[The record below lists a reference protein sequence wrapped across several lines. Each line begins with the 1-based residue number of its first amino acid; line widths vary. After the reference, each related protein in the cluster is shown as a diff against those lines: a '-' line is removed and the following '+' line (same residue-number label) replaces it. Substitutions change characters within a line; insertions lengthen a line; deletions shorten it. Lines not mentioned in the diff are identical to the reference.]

1 MPLVRLENVSRRYG
15 RVQALSGVNLSL
27 EPGVIGLVGN
37 NGAGKSTLLKI
48 LLGLLVPDGGSGTI
62 LNCTLD
68 QADRQ
73 LRGRVGYMAETSA
86 APPLLRGADFVALSG
101 ELYGMPP
108 RDARRRGHE
117 MLDVLGLG
125 QLRYRQLE
133 EYSLGNLQRLKLAA
147 SLVHDPELLLLD
159 EPTGGLDPRGRRDMI
174 ELIEDLAKQTGKSVI
189 LCTHLLPDVERL
201 CDQVVILHQGR
212 VVRQGKLEQLGK
224 PAEERYELGCTGSAS
239 EYWAALRRQGVR
251 VDEGENAGRA
261 HATAPADWPPS
272 RFFAVARETAVI
284 VDHLRPERE
293 DLERLFFRLTE
304 TPLTNAAEATHGH

>member
-1 MPLVRLENVSRRYG
+1 MPLVHLENVSRRYG

-62 LNCTLD
+62 LGCTLD

-73 LRGRVGYMAETSA
+73 LRGRVGYMSETSA
-86 APPLLRGADFVALSG
+86 APALLRGADFVALSG

-117 MLDVLGLG
+117 MLDDLGLG
-125 QLRYRQLE
+125 QLRYRRLE

-147 SLVHDPELLLLD
+147 ALVHDPELLLLD

-212 VVRQGKLEQLGK
+212 VIRHGQLEQLGT
-224 PAEERYELGCTGSAS
+224 PAEQRYELGCAEPAG
-239 EYWAALRRQGVR
+239 EYWAALRRLGVR
-251 VDEGENAGRA
+251 VEETETMGRV
-261 HATAPADWPPS
+261 HVTAPADWPTA
-272 RFFAVARETAVI
+272 RFFAVAREAAAT
-284 VDHLRPERE
+284 VDHLRLERE

-304 TPLTNAAEATHGH
+304 NATAATENA

>member
-1 MPLVRLENVSRRYG
+1 MPLVHLENVSRRYG
-15 RVQALSGVNLSL
+15 RVQALAGVNLTL

-48 LLGLLVPDGGSGTI
+48 LLGLLVPDGGAGTI
-62 LNCTLD
+62 LGCTLD

-117 MLDVLGLG
+117 MLDDLGLG
-125 QLRYRQLE
+125 QLRYRRLE

-147 SLVHDPELLLLD
+147 ALVHDPELLLLD

-212 VVRQGKLEQLGK
+212 VIRHGKLEQLGR
-224 PAEERYELGCTGSAS
+224 PIEERYELGCSGQVID
-239 EYWAALRRQGVR
+239 YWAALRQQGVR
-251 VDEGENAGRA
+251 IEEMETPGRA
-261 HATAPADWPPS
+261 HATSPADWPTS
-272 RFFAVARETAVI
+272 RFFAVAREQAVTI
-284 VDHLRPERE
+284 DHLRPERE

-304 TPLTNAAEATHGH
+304 AAPAATAEAGR